1 MAVFTTF
8 SDILPT
14 PNYKITYAGQL
25 GSPTL
30 GFEGPG
36 YASVKVDSVNQIM
49 RDKTNSGRLIA
60 RAIAAH
66 RWEIDIQY
74 NPMTRA
80 EFNPVSA
87 FLQEKQGGLKPF
99 YVELPQYSQT
109 GSPGTYTTSVSLFSG
124 NTYAMIN
131 ATIFTAPTP
140 GDMFTISDS
149 ANSNHTKAYMVT
161 RVETNADYN
170 SNVGGSPA
178 LNTQIRLHFTP
189 SLQKTVSAGS
199 SFVFSNPR
207 IKVVQKSD
215 VFSYSLG
222 TNNLYS
228 FSLSLEEV
236 Q

>member
-1 MAVFTTF
+1 MPTFTTF
-8 SDILPT
+8 LDTLPT
-14 PNYKITYAGQL
+14 PTYKIGTAGQS
-25 GSPTL
+25 GTV
-30 GFEGPG
+30 EGPG
-36 YASVKVDSVNQIM
+36 YASVKIDSVSQIM

-60 RAIAAH
+60 RAVAAH

-80 EFNPVSA
+80 EFNPVSS
-87 FLQEKQGGLKPF
+87 FLYEKQGGLKPF
-99 YVELPQYSQT
+99 YIELPQYYQT
-109 GSPGTYTTSVSLFSG
+109 GSPGSYTTTVLYSG
-124 NTYAMIN
+124 NTYA
-131 ATIFTAPTP
+131 TISTASIVVAPSP

-161 RVETNADYN
+161 RVETSADYN
-170 SNVGGSPA
+170 SNLGVVSA
-178 LNTQIRLHFTP
+178 NTLRVHFTP
-189 SLQKTVSAGS
+189 GLQKGVSVGS

>member
-1 MAVFTTF
+1 MPSFTKFLDT
-8 SDILPT
+8 LPT
-14 PNYKITYAGQL
+14 PTYKIGTAGQVGAL
-25 GSPTL
+25 
-30 GFEGPG
+30 EGPG
-36 YASVKVDSVNQIM
+36 YASVKIDSVNQIM

-60 RAIAAH
+60 RAVAAH

-74 NPMTRA
+74 NPMTRT
-80 EFNPVSA
+80 EFNPISS

-99 YVELPQYSQT
+99 YIELPQYTQT
-109 GSPGTYTTSVSLFSG
+109 GSPGTYSTSTLYTG
-124 NTYAMIN
+124 NTYA
-131 ATIFTAPTP
+131 TISAGTIVTPPSP

-149 ANSNHTKAYMVT
+149 ANSNHTKAYMIT
-161 RVETNADYN
+161 RVETSSDYN
-170 SNVGGSPA
+170 SNIGVVSNGT
-178 LNTQIRLHFTP
+178 LRVHFTP
-189 SLQKTVSAGS
+189 GLQKGVSSGS